1 MFRVLCMLQLWVLKQ
16 YKSNFATFPHFV
28 CATKKFVFWKIG
40 LALKKTKNWKNSSF
54 SIADL
59 SMPVHISNLYKHWIK
74 SFNSHNL
81 WHFTTFFFY
90 LNQRQRICDCWKKQ
104 FFVSN
109 VSVKCFW
116 LILHKESNICK
127 WKPLLLPYIFFL
139 QLQAKVQFEV
149 LSFFSFEKLMFS
161 KHTKARKIVLLLIF
175 QMKRCTLVYS
185 YYEDF

>member
-81 WHFTTFFFY
+81 WHFTTFLLSQSTTKTLRLLKEAVF
-90 LNQRQRICDCWKKQ
+90 L
-104 FFVSN
+104 VSN
-109 VSVKCFW
+109 VSEKCFW
-116 LILHKESNICK
+116 LRYYKKSLALYLQMKTSAFAI
-127 WKPLLLPYIFFL
+127 YIFS
-139 QLQAKVQFEV
+139 AAASKSAIWSVV
-149 LSFFSFEKLMFS
+149 FFS
-161 KHTKARKIVLLLIF
+161 LLWSWCF
-175 QMKRCTLVYS
+175 QSTLRQGK
-185 YYEDF
+185 